1 MAGERTFV
9 VKFLADTNRATS
21 GFNKINAGLK
31 GLNKATGGLIPG
43 FGNIGI
49 AATAAFGAVAAGL
62 TTAAR
67 AAIDDQ
73 KSQVELQR
81 QLEATFGANE
91 ALTTSAEKYISVTQL
106 RTGTSDTELR
116 SSLGSLVRATGD
128 LTQSQDLLN
137 TAQDISAATGRDLGS
152 VSLALA
158 KASQGQFTALSRLG
172 IPLDEQTKKSKD
184 FGAVLDTL
192 NTQFGGAADA
202 AANTFGGA
210 LKRTRTVIGE
220 AVETIGFAIL
230 NNELFKDS
238 ISKLPNALQAAIDA
252 FGERGLKAALSAFVD
267 NLGIVGA
274 YAKLIGLSVSAS
286 FADMA
291 NKATQ
296 SLALIGL
303 AANIALGV
311 VNTLAGT
318 ELKLAD
324 PGQTQK
330 AADDARI
337 AFELQQGVI
346 RNLKTDLNLAANAQK
361 SMSAETNRMTQIAKS
376 FGIEI
381 KGAGTSVGDLDGKL
395 GGTSKTVKTAADKL
409 KLYTDALKSSSSA
422 QKSLTKAQTDSQK
435 AQESLTSANTNLT
448 DAQNAFNAAV
458 AGYGAD
464 SPQARKAS
472 KDLELAQRGLER
484 AGYRVEQSVFA
495 VRDAE
500 KNLADV
506 RKDPESTPQA
516 IREAEIALAEAK
528 LSSAD
533 AVDEQT
539 KATVD
544 LTQSQDLLNEAVS
557 GATIGSALYTQ
568 VSDALAD
575 AKKRQEDA
583 TAAVA
588 DAIDR
593 ETDALERYNEALAK
607 AGELA
612 KLYPKIA
619 AGVPNPM
626 ASTASSIP
634 STVTGNAGFTFA
646 DNPGQMNIVINAG
659 LGASGVQVGQEL
671 NDYLS
676 DYLRLNGGS
685 IGNFVGVR

>member
-106 RTGTSDTELR
+106 RTGNSDVELR
-116 SSLGSLVRATGD
+116 DSLGSLVRATGD

-361 SMSAETNRMTQIAKS
+361 GMSAETNRMTQIAKS

-381 KGAGTSVGDLDGKL
+381 KGAGTGVGDLDDKL
-395 GGTSKTVKTAADKL
+395 SGTSKTVKTAADKL

-422 QKSLTKAQTDSQK
+422 QKAFTQAQKDSKRANEAKAQADADLATAEANL
-435 AQESLTSANTNLT
+435 AQIT
-448 DAQNAFNAAV
+448 
-458 AGYGAD
+458 AGFGAD
-464 SPQARKAS
+464 SPQAKAAALALD
-472 KDLELAQRGLER
+472 KAQRGVER
-484 AGYRVEQSVFA
+484 AGYRIEQSTFA
-495 VRDAE
+495 VKDAE
-500 KNLADV
+500 LELAKV
-506 RKDPESTPQA
+506 RKDPESSPQA

-528 LSSAD
+528 LALKDSI
-533 AVDEQT
+533 DEQT
-539 KATVD
+539 DATGE
-544 LTQSQDLLNEAVS
+544 LIEKNDLLDEAIS
-557 GATIGSALYTQ
+557 GATATTKVYK
-568 VSDALAD
+568 DALLEVNEAKKKQAD
-575 AKKRQEDA
+575 ASQG
-583 TAAVA
+583 VA
-588 DAIDR
+588 DAIER
-593 ETDALERYNEALAK
+593 EAEAQERLNEADAK
-607 AGELA
+607 RGELA

-619 AGVPNPM
+619 ASVPNPM
-626 ASTASSIP
+626 ASTAATIP

-646 DNPGQMNIVINAG
+646 DNPGQMNVTINAG
-659 LGASGVQVGQEL
+659 LGASGVQIGQEL